1 MFSCVNLALSV
12 SLPLSLAMGLSAGGV
27 AQDTD
32 TNEMISVKATWIAE
46 TTPLTGFD
54 GINVI
59 RDAAALETTCA
70 SRTNDRGI
78 FQCRVQCDPDIVG
91 EEMIQFTFDRHSNLP
106 GPGPVK
112 YWLDHSNCE
121 SNPTEMA
128 TVTYQARIYAS
139 AESTDVFQAALGA
152 SSYAAIQPQDGATY
166 QSRFALISRSD
177 PATLARVQEDLAD
190 LQYLNLEADQGE
202 AVRYGDMH
210 AYAVAAMQASLAEQA
225 GVNVAPLTDADQLT
239 PYVESVLVTILAEG
253 DFTQTGHGFQ
263 ERVAALSAQI
273 EQSQRLNS
281 PELQALRNAYLAGAA
296 EASAPQ

>member
-190 LQYLNLEADQGE
+190 LQYLNLETDAAE

-210 AYAVAAMQASLAEQA
+210 VFAVAAMNAELAEQA
-225 GVNVAPLTDADQLT
+225 GLSVAPLEDADQLI
-239 PYVESVLVTILAEG
+239 PYVESTLDTILAEG
-253 DFTQTGHGFQ
+253 DFSHTAPGFQ
-263 ERVAALSAQI
+263 DRVAALNATLERSRQ
-273 EQSQRLNS
+273 LNA
-281 PELQALRNAYLAGAA
+281 PELQALRDAYLAGT
-296 EASAPQ
+296 EQRASPQ